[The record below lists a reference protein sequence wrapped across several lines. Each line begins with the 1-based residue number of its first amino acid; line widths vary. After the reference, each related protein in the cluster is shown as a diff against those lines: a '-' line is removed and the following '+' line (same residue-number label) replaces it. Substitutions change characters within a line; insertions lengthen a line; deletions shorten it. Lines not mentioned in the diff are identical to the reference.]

1 MRIAETYFKNN
12 RLIKAI
18 TPTTASITAAAA
30 TTTTILDESL
40 DITHMSSL

>member
-1 MRIAETYFKNN
+1 MRIAKTYFKNN
-12 RLIKAI
+12 RLMKAI
-18 TPTTASITAAAA
+18 TPTTASITAAA